1 MNALDELRQYIDNRG
16 EQLIALGN
24 GQYAP
29 DVALPG
35 ILDRIER
42 EFMELPKDADG
53 VPCAWGDDVLH
64 EDCRP
69 EEHGPV
75 KGWQKDDVGHLHVL
89 VAGPEHGHTWLACEC
104 HHVKPDSW
112 EQIEAD
118 ADDVAPQEYCRSRGM
133 DFFDVLDASE
143 KMLADIVARCKALAG
158 VE

>member
-1 MNALDELRQYIDNRG
+1 MNAIDELRLYIDNRG

-24 GQYAP
+24 GQYVP
-29 DVALPG
+29 DDELPG

-42 EFMELPKDADG
+42 ELMELPKDADN

-64 EDCRP
+64 EDSYEKTRGKV
-69 EEHGPV
+69 E
-75 KGWQKDDVGHLHVL
+75 GWQKDY
-89 VAGPEHGHTWLACEC
+89 AGRWYVRATGTNHTHTWLACNC

-112 EQIEAD
+112 EQIGAD